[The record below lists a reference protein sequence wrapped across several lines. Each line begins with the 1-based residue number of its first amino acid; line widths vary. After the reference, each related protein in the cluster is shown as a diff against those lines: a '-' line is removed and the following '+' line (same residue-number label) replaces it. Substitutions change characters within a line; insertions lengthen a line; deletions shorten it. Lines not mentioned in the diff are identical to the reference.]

1 MKNPA
6 KKKEV
11 INFCYSYPYVYPIL
25 QNVVSPCLMVPLNVT
40 EPLCV
45 STFIGIIAL
54 STHDTS
60 NGCCKVSPGVL
71 GGVTVILKLPEL
83 MIVKV
88 TVVNPVKDSGT
99 TLRMHEGGRCIG
111 HSLLLG
117 IIWYRK
123 SLDWGQAEF

>member
-1 MKNPA
+1 MMNSA
-6 KKKEV
+6 KIKKV
-11 INFCYSYPYVYPIL
+11 INSSYIYLYVYPML
-25 QNVVSPCLMVPLNVT
+25 QNAVSPCLMVPLN
-40 EPLCV
+40 ESGPLCV
-45 STFIGIIAL
+45 STFIGIIVL

-60 NGCCKVSPGVL
+60 NGCCKVSPEVL

-88 TVVNPVKDSGT
+88 TVVNPVKVSGT

-117 IIWYRK
+117 VIWYRK
-123 SLDWGQAEF
+123 SFDCGQAES